1 MKALNLIMGSDNER
15 GTIHEI
21 GLDQHQAS
29 QTGYYGFDLYDSA
42 HWMGDELSAE
52 QSGCSIGIV
61 RSRHVY

>member
-1 MKALNLIMGSDNER
+1 MGSDNER

-29 QTGYYGFDLYDSA
+29 QTGHYGFDLYDSA
-42 HWMGDELSAE
+42 YWMGDELSAE
-52 QSGCSIGIV
+52 RSGCSIGIV